1 MSILFSASEIVTM
14 AVEIEKN
21 GMAFYNALA
30 ARSKNEKAKEIYT
43 LLAAEEVKHQVTF
56 KKILKNLKELEL
68 SAAEEEE
75 YNNYLGALTSSRVF
89 RSDVDLE
96 ELLAEADTEIGAIN
110 MAIDAEKDSILF
122 YYELLGQAIS
132 ENSEAIEQ
140 VIKEEKT
147 HMAKLINLRAEF
159 IG

>member
-43 LLAAEEVKHQVTF
+43 VLAAEEVKHQVTF
-56 KKILKNLKELEL
+56 KKILKDLKELEL
-68 SAAEEEE
+68 TASEEEE

-132 ENSEAIEQ
+132 ENSGAIEQ

-147 HMAKLINLRAEF
+147 HMAKLINLREEF
-159 IG
+159 VG

>member
-30 ARSKNEKAKEIYT
+30 ARSKNEKAKELYT
-43 LLAAEEVKHQVTF
+43 ILAAEEVKHQVTF
-56 KKILKNLKELEL
+56 KKILKDLKELEL

-96 ELLAEADTEIGAIN
+96 ALLAEADTEIGAIN

-159 IG
+159 IS

>member
-43 LLAAEEVKHQVTF
+43 VLAAEEVKHQVTF

-96 ELLAEADTEIGAIN
+96 ALLAEADTEIGAIN

-147 HMAKLINLRAEF
+147 HMAKLINLKAEF

>member
-21 GMAFYNALA
+21 GMVFYNALA
-30 ARSKNEKAKEIYT
+30 ARSKNEKAREIYT
-43 LLAAEEVKHQVTF
+43 FLAAEEVRHQVTF
-56 KKILKNLKELEL
+56 KKMLKGLKELEL
-68 SAAEEEE
+68 TASEEEE
-75 YNNYLGALTSSRVF
+75 YNSYLGALTSSRVF
-89 RSDVDLE
+89 RSDVDIE
-96 ELLAEADTEIGAIN
+96 ELLAGADTEVDAIN

-132 ENSEAIEQ
+132 ENSGAIEQ
-140 VIKEEKT
+140 VIKEEKA
-147 HMAKLINLRAEF
+147 HMAKLICLRAEF